1 MTNSVPKIVTKKSIW
16 LDLKSL
22 FGLLFFV
29 SVVGIVVLIITDTD
43 AKLPNKLN
51 LWFNKIRQNPLEA
64 TLITSG
70 ICLVGWILTPGD
82 AGEIALTEVT
92 STKLAVLEN
101 SKNLNTLQ
109 ASNKKIIDI
118 LEEQKFKL
126 QKNFDLIE
134 SKQAP
139 AVLETEEVDDNP
151 VNVNNTTLTLLL
163 DSQKQLQEQI
173 KLMSRNFELLSENTA
188 LRMNKN
194 L

>member
-1 MTNSVPKIVTKKSIW
+1 M
-16 LDLKSL
+16 